1 MKGMIKKM
9 TVLLAGIALF
19 ALLSNPVDAF
29 AKVKHNVTYIYG
41 LKSVTVQVDHG
52 KNAPVPTDTAV
63 PGFQFVSWIGNA
75 ANVTEDRV
83 ILGAY
88 APTAAAVAAATASP
102 ATPVV
107 PITNTP
113 QWLKKVNNNKSAP
126 WPTWW
131 STLNLPKGVPGK
143 TCAVHWMNGWNGEL
157 WKTDIIPYGS
167 SIQNPP
173 DPCINQYDFCGW
185 EGDWTNVT
193 EDRVIKAHYYVK
205 HKVKFYDK
213 KGDLIDIQYAR
224 DGEGAWVDPPEV
236 DGYEFDHY
244 EDKEYGKYSGGA
256 VHYDLDCYAVY
267 KEKEKD

>member
-1 MKGMIKKM
+1 MMKGMKRLV
-9 TVLLAGIALF
+9 VLLAGIAVF
-19 ALLSNPVDAF
+19 AVLSNPVDTF

-41 LKSVTVQVDHG
+41 VKSVTVQVDHG

-75 ANVTEDRV
+75 TNVTEDRV

-88 APTAAAVAAATASP
+88 APLAVQAVQAVQTATVP
-102 ATPVV
+102 TPVT
-107 PITNTP
+107 PIANTAL
-113 QWLKKVNNNKSAP
+113 WLKKVNNNKSAP
-126 WPTWW
+126 WPEWW
-131 STLNLPKGVPGK
+131 STVNLPKGVPGK

-205 HKVKFYDK
+205 HKIKFYDDH
-213 KGDLIDIQYAR
+213 GDLIDVQYAR
-224 DGEGAWVDPPEV
+224 DGEGAWVDPPER
-236 DGYEFDHY
+236 DKKEFVHY
-244 EDKEYGKYSGGA
+244 ERDDGGTYGGEG
-256 VHYDLDCYAVY
+256 VHYDLSVTAVY
-267 KEKEKD
+267 KDKE